1 MRFESQETGDMIQMK
16 GGGAK
21 IITLLS
27 QKKWHVNQSYKR
39 ALRRKQAQFIKAVF
53 LNFLQTTSDIYH
65 QNMLLYGC
73 KTSYK
78 RFLQQNCKKSIAN

>member
-1 MRFESQETGDMIQMK
+1 MIQMK
-16 GGGAK
+16 GGGTK

-65 QNMLLYGC
+65 QNMLLKGG

-78 RFLQQNCKKSIAN
+78 RFLQQNCKKKYCKLKSEFF